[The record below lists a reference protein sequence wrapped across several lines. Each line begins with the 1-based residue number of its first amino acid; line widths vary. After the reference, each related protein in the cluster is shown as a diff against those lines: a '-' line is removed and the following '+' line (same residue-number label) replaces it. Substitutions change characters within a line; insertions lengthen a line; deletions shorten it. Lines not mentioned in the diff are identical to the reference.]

1 MPPTPQPP
9 PSGSTILTISMS
21 DSYGDG
27 WNGNIFG
34 FRQNGTIVATF
45 GGGFTAG
52 RSFGPINVTI
62 PGNRQT

>member
-1 MPPTPQPP
+1 MN
-9 PSGSTILTISMS
+9 
-21 DSYGDG
+21 DAYGDG

-45 GGGFTAG
+45 GGGFTGG
-52 RSFGPINVTI
+52 RSFGPLNVTI